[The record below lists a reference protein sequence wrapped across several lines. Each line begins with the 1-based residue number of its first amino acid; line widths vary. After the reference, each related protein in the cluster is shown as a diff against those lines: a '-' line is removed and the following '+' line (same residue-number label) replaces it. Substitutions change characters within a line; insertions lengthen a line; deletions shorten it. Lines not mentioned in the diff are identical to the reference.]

1 MLLKI
6 GKDIGVDL
14 GTASVLVTVKGKG
27 VVLHEPSVV
36 AVDSDSQ
43 KTLKVGEEAR
53 QMLGRTPLN
62 ITAVKPLRDGVIA
75 DFDLTEVMLKHF
87 IMKAAGN
94 TLFFKPRV
102 MVCVPAGI
110 TTVEKRAVEEAT
122 YRTGA
127 KEVFLIEEPRAAALG
142 AGLEIFEPCGNMI
155 VDIGGGTTDV
165 AVLSLGSIVEKDS
178 IRVGGNRFDE
188 SLIRYIRDKHNL
200 MIGERTAED
209 IKIKVGTAHIN
220 TRNETMEIRGR
231 DIVSGLPKTIE
242 IGSVEAYEAMEEPI
256 HAILRSTHKVLEK
269 TPPELAADIMD
280 KGIIMTGGGAM
291 LHGLD
296 IFLAERLGSPV
307 LLAED
312 PITCV
317 VRGTGLALEM
327 LDAIQDTLIGSKKSS

>member
-1 MLLKI
+1 MMSFS
-6 GKDIGVDL
+6 KDIGVDL

-27 VVLHEPSVV
+27 IVLHEPSVV
-36 AVDSDSQ
+36 AVDSDTN

-53 QMLGRTPLN
+53 LMLGRTPLN

-87 IMKAAGN
+87 ISKAAGN
-94 TLFFKPRV
+94 TLFFKHRV

-110 TTVEKRAVEEAT
+110 TTVEKRAVEEAV

-127 KEVFLIEEPRAAALG
+127 KEVFLIEEPRAAAIG
-142 AGLEIFEPCGNMI
+142 AGLEIFEPCGNMV

-165 AVLSLGSIVEKDS
+165 AVLSLGSIVEKES

-188 SLIRYIRDKHNL
+188 AIIRHIRDKHNL

-209 IKIKVGTAHIN
+209 VKIKVGTAHLKS
-220 TRNETMEIRGR
+220 RNEKMEIRGR

-242 IGSVEAYEAMEEPI
+242 IDSHSAYQAMEEPI
-256 HAILRSTHKVLEK
+256 YAILRSTHKVLER

-280 KGIIMTGGGAM
+280 KGIFMTGGGAM

-296 IFLAERLGSPV
+296 VFLSEHLGSPV
-307 LLAED
+307 ILAED

-317 VRGTGLALEM
+317 VRGTGLALEV
-327 LDAIQDTLIGSKKSS
+327 LDSIQDTLVGSKKSS

>member
-1 MLLKI
+1 MLSF

-14 GTASVLVTVKGKG
+14 GTASVLVTVKGRG

-36 AVDSDSQ
+36 AVDSDSN
-43 KTLKVGEEAR
+43 KILKVGEEAR
-53 QMLGRTPLN
+53 MMLGRTPLN
-62 ITAVKPLRDGVIA
+62 ITAVKPLMDGVIA

-87 IMKAAGN
+87 LAKAAGN

-110 TTVEKRAVEEAT
+110 TTVEKRAVEEAV

-127 KEVFLIEEPRAAALG
+127 KEVFLIEEPRAAAIG
-142 AGLEIFEPCGNMI
+142 AGLEIFEPCGNMV

-165 AVLSLGSIVEKDS
+165 AVLSLGSIVEKES

-188 SLIRYIRDKHNL
+188 AIIRHIRDKHNL
-200 MIGERTAED
+200 MIGERTAENV
-209 IKIKVGTAHIN
+209 KIKVGTAHIK
-220 TRNETMEIRGR
+220 TRNEKMEIRGR

-242 IGSVEAYEAMEEPI
+242 IDSQFAYEAMEEPI
-256 HAILRSTHKVLEK
+256 YAILRSAHKVLER
-269 TPPELAADIMD
+269 TPPELSSDVMD
-280 KGIIMTGGGAM
+280 KGIFMTGGGAM

-296 IFLAERLGSPV
+296 VFLSEHLRSPV
-307 LLAED
+307 ILAED

-327 LDAIQDTLIGSKKSS
+327 LDSIQDTLVGSKKKSS

>member
-1 MLLKI
+1 MLKF

-14 GTASVLVTVKGKG
+14 GTASVLVTVRGKG

-36 AVDSDSQ
+36 AVDSDTG

-87 IMKAAGN
+87 IMKAAGSN
-94 TLFFKPRV
+94 LFFKPRV

-122 YRTGA
+122 AKTGA
-127 KEVFLIEEPRAAALG
+127 KEVFLIEEPRAAAIG
-142 AGLEIFEPCGNMI
+142 AGLEIFEPCGNMV
-155 VDIGGGTTDV
+155 VDIGGGTTDI

-188 SLIRYIRDKHNL
+188 SIVRYIRDKHNL
-200 MIGERTAED
+200 MIGERTAEE
-209 IKIKVGTAHIN
+209 IKIRVGTAHIQS
-220 TRNETMEIRGR
+220 RNEVMEVRGR

-242 IGSVEAYEAMEEPI
+242 IDSKAAHSAMEEPI
-256 HAILRSTHKVLEK
+256 HAILRSAHKVLER
-269 TPPELAADIMD
+269 TPPELASDIME
-280 KGIIMTGGGAM
+280 KGIVMTGGGAM

-296 IFLAERLGSPV
+296 TFLSEKLGSPV
-307 LLAED
+307 FLAED

-327 LDAIQDTLIGSKKSS
+327 LDTIQDTLVGSKKSS